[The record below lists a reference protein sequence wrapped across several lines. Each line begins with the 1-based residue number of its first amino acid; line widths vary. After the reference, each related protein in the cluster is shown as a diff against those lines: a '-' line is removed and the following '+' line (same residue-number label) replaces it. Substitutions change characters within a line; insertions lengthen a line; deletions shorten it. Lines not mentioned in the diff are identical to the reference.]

1 MIGTALSLALTANIA
16 VAESSKSP
24 IAQSTGSES
33 TSAPTEIKMSPQGM
47 KILCEYFPL
56 NSRCP
61 GGTALT
67 PSAPASTPAPAETTP
82 PSAPGS
88 TSAPAETPPG
98 TGTPDSAPAPGT
110 VTPPEPGA
118 PSNLTPAPGTVTP
131 PEPGAPS
138 NLTPAPGTVTPSE
151 PGAPSNLTPAPGT
164 VTPSQPGNP
173 TEPGANSP
181 TPSTPSTPG
190 TGN

>member
-1 MIGTALSLALTANIA
+1 MMGKSLTLIGTALSLALTTNIA

-24 IAQSTGSES
+24 IAQSSSES
-33 TSAPTEIKMSPQGM
+33 TSAPTEIKMSPEGM

-67 PSAPASTPAPAETTP
+67 PSAAPGSTTAPAETTP
-82 PSAPGS
+82 STAPGS
-88 TSAPAETPPG
+88 TTVPAETTPSNITP
-98 TGTPDSAPAPGT
+98 PDSTPAPGS
-110 VTPPEPGA
+110 VTPPDSGTPQ
-118 PSNLTPAPGTVTP
+118 STPAPGTTP
-131 PEPGAPS
+131 AEPGAPS

-151 PGAPSNLTPAPGT
+151 PGAP
-164 VTPSQPGNP
+164 

-181 TPSTPSTPG
+181 STPSTAPA
-190 TGN
+190 TGK